1 MHSMGK
7 HYDAA
12 TKERAVRMVQQAAG
26 ETGSVVRACERVGA
40 SLGISK
46 DTVRGWARQAQINDG
61 ATAGMTTAERE
72 EIRDL
77 KAKVRRL
84 EDENSILRSAA
95 TYAGDRCQAGVS
107 SRRLSSAS

>member
-1 MHSMGK
+1 MGK

-12 TKERAVRMVQQAAG
+12 TKERAVRMVAQAAG
-26 ETGSVVRACERVGA
+26 ESGSVARACERVGA

-46 DTVRGWARQAQINDG
+46 DTVRGWARQAQVNDG
-61 ATAGMTTAERE
+61 ASAGMTTAERE

-84 EDENSILRSAA
+84 EDENLWFPPNRGGFGYAA
-95 TYAGDRCQAGVS
+95 SRAVAAVVS
-107 SRRLSSAS
+107 